1 MVRAQDSY
9 PCGREFESHPWYSSF
24 MNNRPIGIF
33 DSGVGGLSI
42 LREIKK
48 LLPRENLIFV
58 ADQKNVPYGHKTQK
72 QLHLFARKI
81 IDFLLSK
88 NVKAIVIIKFTVIK
102 GKKSNPL

>member
-1 MVRAQDSY
+1 
-9 PCGREFESHPWYSSF
+9 

-88 NVKAIVIIKFTVIK
+88 NVKAIVIACNTSTVYSIDYLR
-102 GKKSNPL
+102 SNYSLPIIGTVPVI